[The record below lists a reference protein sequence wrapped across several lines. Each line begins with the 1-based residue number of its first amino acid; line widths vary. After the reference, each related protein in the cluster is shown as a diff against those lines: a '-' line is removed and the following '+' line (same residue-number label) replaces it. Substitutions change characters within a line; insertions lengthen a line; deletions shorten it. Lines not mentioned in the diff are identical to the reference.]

1 MALERKDVDSKYK
14 WDLSAIYKDEA
25 AFYEDYAKA
34 EVLTA
39 ENATGI
45 VNGTT
50 VSGIAAK
57 DLDSTIYVAGVYESN
72 GVCYCT
78 GVLPYSVGAFCASNG
93 SALAQAIAV
102 YGYYAEAY
110 FG

>member
-1 MALERKDVDSKYK
+1 MKLYY
-14 WDLSAIYKDEA
+14 WSA
-25 AFYEDYAKA
+25 EDYANA

-45 VNGTT
+45 VDGTM

-57 DLDSTIYVAGVYESN
+57 DLDSTIYVAAVYESN
-72 GVCYCT
+72 GVSYCT
-78 GVLPYSVGAFCASNG
+78 GVLPYSVGAFCAAEG

-102 YGYYAEAY
+102 YGFYAKA
-110 FG
+110 FFT